1 MSTTS
6 DHYCTDVYIDKIMLQ
21 DRYAS
26 RDVNRT
32 IQMNLRYIKHVY
44 IRRNI
49 LQVWLNALGKLV
61 IMNSI
66 CNLSKALRCWEDG
79 SQQIRHTI

>member
-6 DHYCTDVYIDKIMLQ
+6 DNYCTDVYIDKIMLQ
-21 DRYAS
+21 DRSAS
-26 RDVNRT
+26 IDVNRT
-32 IQMNLRYIKHVY
+32 IQINLRYMKYVY

-61 IMNSI
+61 IMKSI
-66 CNLSKALRCWEDG
+66 CNLSMALRCLEDD